1 MQSKRFHIQHSHFEN
16 VERYHVLKG
25 KNAIITGTNRGIGK
39 ALVEVFAE
47 NGANIWACAR
57 NKSDDFE
64 TFCRNQSE
72 KNSVIIE
79 PLYFDLIDDTGM
91 KEAIKKIHTEKRNVD
106 ILVNNAGISPE
117 KNTIFQMTKFEDIE
131 HVMNV
136 NFISTMKLT
145 QLVLKFMLRQK
156 RGSIINFSSVVAL
169 YGDPAQLAYAASKG
183 AIASASMKLASEY
196 GEMGIRVNAIAPGP
210 TKTDMLNY
218 INPNF
223 MDRLIG
229 ETMLGRVAEP
239 REIANVAAFLASDLS
254 SYITGQII
262 KVNGGL
268 RV

>member
-1 MQSKRFHIQHSHFEN
+1 M
-16 VERYHVLKG
+16 LKG

-57 NKSDDFE
+57 KKTEEFDLFCSQQSD
-64 TFCRNQSE
+64 
-72 KNSVIIE
+72 KNGVDIE
-79 PLYFDLIDDTGM
+79 PLYFDMTDDAGM
-91 KEAIKKIHTEKRNVD
+91 RDAVKKIHGEKRPVD

-117 KNTIFQMTKFEDIE
+117 KNTIFQMTKFDDIE

-136 NFISTMKLT
+136 NFISAMRLT
-145 QLVLKFMLRQK
+145 QLILKFMLRQK
-156 RGSIINFSSVVAL
+156 KGSIVNFSSVVAL

-183 AIASASMKLASEY
+183 AIASATIKLASEY
-196 GEMGIRVNAIAPGP
+196 GGVNIRANAIAPGP
-210 TKTDMLNY
+210 TQTDMLGF
-218 INPNF
+218 INPDF

-229 ETMLGRVAEP
+229 ETMLGRTAAP

-254 SYITGQII
+254 SFVTGQII